1 MVLTRERGAAQGKA
15 RVSWCVARPAT
26 ALLNFRDTR
35 GSFAGVVLFMSLSIV
50 AISTIVRCPEDLY
63 MLYPIAALTG
73 QAMGAIYPIQ
83 RNTVAHLIPGGCE
96 ASVQG
101 LYAFCGSILMWLP
114 SLLFGVWREVTG
126 SFEFALLPI
135 AVFHLI
141 GASWMFFTIDMDQGV
156 ADIADSLSKRLGAWE
171 SASDDAPKQL
181 VVQDATKVVPFSS
194 AEDEKAS

>member
-1 MVLTRERGAAQGKA
+1 
-15 RVSWCVARPAT
+15 
-26 ALLNFRDTR
+26 
-35 GSFAGVVLFMSLSIV
+35 MSLSIV
-50 AISTIVRCPEDLY
+50 AISTLVRCPQDINL
-63 MLYPIAALTG
+63 LYPIAALTG

-181 VVQDATKVVPFSS
+181 VAQDATKVVPFSS